1 MYTESLYRHKVF
13 PFRRMYALP
22 RFLYLPL
29 ERNIKH
35 MDMPHFTFSLPIAK
49 CHGLATR
56 PPTLPPTPP
65 ASWVECNYS

>member
-1 MYTESLYRHKVF
+1 
-13 PFRRMYALP
+13 MYAFP

-49 CHGLATR
+49 CHGLAAR
-56 PPTLPPTPP
+56 PPTLPPTLLLPGLNAIILENYVRFP
-65 ASWVECNYS
+65 SSCNVV